1 MESAMQLIF
10 IVVLG
15 LHVLTGVFWAG
26 TTITLARDPEI
37 RAERFFQPQMG
48 SAGVVFITGL
58 LLWYFFHNGAFGGM
72 EMVLSIGIVC
82 AIAAAGVLGAMVGSA
97 RRQLQGASAVQEAAL
112 RARMSKGERIAAAL
126 LVVTVVCMAIA
137 RLF

>member
-1 MESAMQLIF
+1 MQLVT

-26 TTITLARDPEI
+26 TTITLARDPDI
-37 RAERFFQPQMG
+37 RAERFFGPQMG
-48 SAGVVFITGL
+48 SATIVFITGL
-58 LLWYFFHNGAFGGM
+58 LLWYFFHNGVFGGM
-72 EMVLSIGIVC
+72 ETVLTIGIVC

-97 RRQLQGASAVQEAAL
+97 RRQLKSAGAGQEAAL
-112 RARMSKGERIAAAL
+112 RARMNKGERIAAGL